1 MWGAQHV
8 QQNAGVGLLSMLSL
22 YRQSKRPIN
31 KFDYFC
37 CVHALA
43 SNDEF
48 HVLHCNGTIIAN
60 TIVGIN

>member
-1 MWGAQHV
+1 M
-8 QQNAGVGLLSMLSL
+8 SSL
-22 YRQSKRPIN
+22 CRQSKRSIN

-43 SNDEF
+43 GIDEF

-60 TIVGIN
+60 TIAGIN